1 MKKLNTPY
9 LVNFPQ
15 IIHIFSHFIGK
26 YYMINNAQ
34 QFQDQ
39 YFMQQAIQLAKK
51 GQFTTRPNPCVGC
64 VIVKDG
70 QVVGEG
76 YHYQAG
82 QPHAE
87 VFALRQAQAKIG
99 NDLTGATA
107 YVTLEPC
114 SHHGRTPPCAD
125 ALIKANISR
134 VVIAVTDPNPKV
146 AGGGIAKLQQAGI
159 AVTTH
164 ICHEQAYALNHGFFN
179 TMSGNLPY
187 VRLKIACSLDGR
199 MAMANGQSKWITGEQ
214 SRENVQQ
221 LRAMSGAIITGSQTI
236 IDDTPSLNVRG
247 QQFANLADIPQP
259 LLVVLDRRK
268 RLKLTDDCLKPQQN
282 RQVLLCQNDCHLKE
296 ILTMLRDDFQ
306 IHDVLIESGATLAT
320 AFLQANLVDELI
332 IYQAPCLLGKTAQP
346 MFNASFE
353 QISEQL
359 RFRLVSRE
367 TIGDDLKLIFKK

>member
-1 MKKLNTPY
+1 MTT
-9 LVNFPQ
+9 V
-15 IIHIFSHFIGK
+15 H
-26 YYMINNAQ
+26 
-34 QFQDQ
+34 QDQ
-39 YFMQQAIQLAKK
+39 YFMQLAIDLAKK

-70 QVVGEG
+70 QIIGKG

-87 VFALRQAQAKIG
+87 VFALQEAKANIG
-99 NDLTGATA
+99 NDLSGATA

-134 VVIAVTDPNPKV
+134 VVVAVTDPNPKV
-146 AGGGIAKLQQAGI
+146 AGGGIAKLQNAGI
-159 AVTTH
+159 HVTTNV
-164 ICHEQAYALNHGFFN
+164 CHDKAYDLNQGFFK
-179 TMSGNLPY
+179 TMSGKLPY

-236 IDDTPSLNVRG
+236 LDDVPNLNVRSKN
-247 QQFANLADIPQP
+247 FANLADIPQP

-268 RLKLTDDCLKPQQN
+268 RLSLQDDCVKLQQN
-282 RQVLLCQNDCHLKE
+282 RPLWLCQDDKNLSE
-296 ILTMLRDDFQ
+296 ILTILRDDYQ
-306 IHDVLIESGATLAT
+306 IHDVLVESGATLAT

-332 IYQAPCLLGKTAQP
+332 VYQAPCLLGNTAKP
-346 MFNASFE
+346 MFDASFDY
-353 QISEQL
+353 IHEQL
-359 RFRLVSRE
+359 RFNLVSRE
-367 TIGDDLKLIFKK
+367 TIGDDLKLIFKP

>member
-1 MKKLNTPY
+1 
-9 LVNFPQ
+9 
-15 IIHIFSHFIGK
+15 
-26 YYMINNAQ
+26 MIDNRQ
-34 QFQDQ
+34 TFQDQ
-39 YFMQQAIQLAKK
+39 YFMQQAIQVAKK

-64 VIVKDG
+64 VIVKNG
-70 QVVGEG
+70 QIIGQG

-87 VFALRQAQAKIG
+87 VFALREAQANLG
-99 NDLTGATA
+99 NDLSGATA

-146 AGGGIAKLQQAGI
+146 AGGGIAKLQNAGI
-159 AVTTH
+159 HVTTNV
-164 ICHEQAYALNHGFFN
+164 CHEQAYALNQGFFN
-179 TMSGNLPY
+179 TMSGKLPY

-199 MAMANGQSKWITGEQ
+199 MAMANGQSKWITEEQ
-214 SRENVQQ
+214 SREDVQR

-236 IDDTPSLNVRG
+236 IDDTPSLNVRSR
-247 QQFANLADIPQP
+247 QFANIADIPQP
-259 LLVVLDRRK
+259 LLVILDRRK
-268 RLKLTDDCLKPQQN
+268 RLNLQANCLQSQQN
-282 RQVLLCQNDCHLKE
+282 RPIWLCQDDKNLSD
-296 ILTMLRDDFQ
+296 ILTILRDDYQ
-306 IHDVLIESGATLAT
+306 IHDVLVETGATLAT

-346 MFNASFE
+346 MFTANFE

-367 TIGDDLKLIFKK
+367 TMGYDLKLIFKP

>member
-1 MKKLNTPY
+1 
-9 LVNFPQ
+9 
-15 IIHIFSHFIGK
+15 
-26 YYMINNAQ
+26 MIDNAQ
-34 QFQDQ
+34 TFQDQ
-39 YFMQQAIQLAKK
+39 YFMQHAIQLAKK
-51 GQFTTRPNPCVGC
+51 GRFTTRPNPCVGC

-70 QVVGEG
+70 QVIGEG

-87 VFALRQAQAKIG
+87 VFALREAQAKIG
-99 NDLTGATA
+99 DDLTGATA

-134 VVIAVTDPNPKV
+134 VVVAVTDPNPKV
-146 AGGGIAKLQQAGI
+146 AGGGITKLQQAGI
-159 AVTTH
+159 AVITNV
-164 ICHEQAYALNHGFFN
+164 CHEQAYALNQGFFK
-179 TMSGNLPY
+179 TMSGKLPY

-199 MAMANGQSKWITGEQ
+199 MAMANGQSKWITNEQ

-221 LRAMSGAIITGSQTI
+221 LRAISGAIITGSQTI
-236 IDDTPSLNVRG
+236 IDDMPNLNVRS
-247 QQFANLADIPQP
+247 QQFANLNDIPQP
-259 LLVVLDRRK
+259 LLVILDRRK
-268 RLKLTDDCLKPQQN
+268 RLTLTDDCLKPQQN
-282 RQVLLCQNDCHLKE
+282 RQILLCQNDCHLKE

-306 IHDVLIESGATLAT
+306 IHDVLVEAGATLTT

-332 IYQAPCLLGKTAQP
+332 VYQAPCLLGKTAQP
-346 MFNASFE
+346 MFTANFE

>member
-1 MKKLNTPY
+1 MTT
-9 LVNFPQ
+9 V
-15 IIHIFSHFIGK
+15 H
-26 YYMINNAQ
+26 
-34 QFQDQ
+34 QDQ
-39 YFMQQAIQLAKK
+39 YFMQLAIDLAKK

-70 QVVGEG
+70 QIIGKG

-87 VFALRQAQAKIG
+87 VFALQEAKANIG
-99 NDLTGATA
+99 NDLSGATA

-134 VVIAVTDPNPKV
+134 VVVAVTDPNPKV
-146 AGGGIAKLQQAGI
+146 AGGGIAKLQNAGI
-159 AVTTH
+159 HVTTNV
-164 ICHEQAYALNHGFFN
+164 CHDKAYDLNQGFFK
-179 TMSGNLPY
+179 TMSGKLPY

-236 IDDTPSLNVRG
+236 LDDVPNLNVRSKN
-247 QQFANLADIPQP
+247 FANLADIPQP

-268 RLKLTDDCLKPQQN
+268 RLSLQDDCVTLQQN
-282 RQVLLCQNDCHLKE
+282 RPLWLCQDDKNLSE
-296 ILTMLRDDFQ
+296 ILTILRDDYQ
-306 IHDVLIESGATLAT
+306 IHDVLVESGATLAT

-332 IYQAPCLLGKTAQP
+332 VYQAPCLLGNTAKP
-346 MFNASFE
+346 MFNASFDY
-353 QISEQL
+353 IHEQL
-359 RFRLVSRE
+359 RFNLVSRE
-367 TIGDDLKLIFKK
+367 TIGDDLKLIFKP